1 MKTILHFSTR
11 YFPAISGAELYF
23 QRISEVLSETYS
35 CEIEIYCSDALD
47 FSALTSQKGKRITS
61 ENKYF
66 KKVNNLTINRI
77 PINYNQTLDEQISF
91 IKKFPSYESLSISR
105 EILELFLKN
114 GPNISEILNYFEKE
128 NEMKY
133 DLIHSTYLPYLNNLI
148 SLVLG
153 KMYNI
158 PTVCTPFFH
167 FANQRYQN
175 PFYFELLKKF
185 DMIICCTS
193 LEKRYLIK
201 NGVKSE
207 KIEVVPMGIDLEYY
221 EKCNK
226 INFKRTFFGNK
237 QQKSPMILFCGNKNF
252 EKGAI
257 SLLKAIPLILKNKKN
272 VIFTF
277 IGPSTEAFNRELKK
291 VKKLKNKYIVN
302 LSPSNLK
309 GYFDIKKISA
319 FRECDI
325 YVMPSRSDAF
335 GISFLEAW
343 VFKKPVIGANIG
355 STPEVIDNGKNGL
368 LVEFDNTEDICSKI
382 VYLLKN
388 KKYAKQIGKAG
399 YQKIKDKNYL
409 WSFISEKIFK
419 IYNKL
424 IEGNNF

>member
-23 QRISEVLSETYS
+23 QRISEILLETYGY
-35 CEIEIYCSDALD
+35 EIEIYCSDALD

-77 PINYNQTLDEQISF
+77 PIKYNQTLDEQITL
-91 IKKFPSYESLSISR
+91 IKKYLGYISFS
-105 EILELFLKN
+105 EGVEKAFINN
-114 GPNISEILNYFEKE
+114 GPNICEVLDFCKNKIKN
-128 NEMKY
+128 KY
-133 DLIHSTYLPYLNNLI
+133 DLIHTTYLPYLNVLLSLI
-148 SLVLG
+148 LG
-153 KMYNI
+153 KMWSI
-158 PTVCTPFFH
+158 PTICTPFFH
-167 FANQRYQN
+167 FKNPRYQN
-175 PFYFELLKKF
+175 SNFIELLKKF
-185 DMIICCTS
+185 DLIICCTY
-193 LEKRYLIK
+193 LERNYLIEK
-201 NGVKSE
+201 GVKSD
-207 KIEVVPMGIDLEYY
+207 KIEVVPMGVDLDYY
-221 EKCNK
+221 EKCKK

-237 QQKSPMILFCGNKNF
+237 QQKFPMIFFCGNKNF

-257 SLLKAIPLILKNKKN
+257 SLLKAIPLILKKKKN

-277 IGPSTEAFNRELKK
+277 IGPSTEAFNREFKK
-291 VKKLKNKYIVN
+291 VKKLKNKFIFN

-309 GYFDIKKISA
+309 GYFDTKKISA

-388 KKYAKQIGKAG
+388 KKYANQIGKAG

-409 WSFISEKIFK
+409 WSHISEKIFK

-424 IEGNNF
+424 IEGNNS